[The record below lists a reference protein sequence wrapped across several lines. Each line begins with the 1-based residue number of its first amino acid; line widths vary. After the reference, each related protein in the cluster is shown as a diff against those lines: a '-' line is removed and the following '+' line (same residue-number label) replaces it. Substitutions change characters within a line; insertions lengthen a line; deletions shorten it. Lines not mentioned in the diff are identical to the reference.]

1 MAEDPKTKA
10 RQAAAKEIAAIESS
24 LRYGALAEPVDEY
37 SREWERALSLSD
49 EEAIKQAA
57 EARVARNLEQGLGY
71 GRTPLE
77 KLTVRE
83 LLSHPEVLSYPQ
95 GLVGINKNL
104 EPGDLDRLASSV
116 AERFGPRGFD
126 VKWSMQRIAEK
137 EAEEAADILSRYA
150 GTSDARLHTL
160 EDRAAVAKELESMG
174 YPKGGAIP
182 TPSEFAEQRRKQML
196 ALEKELDKLPTLPED
211 PSLKT
216 EGAFKKF
223 LKKLPFI
230 GTLAGGALLAPD
242 VKAAFDRGGEKE
254 AAKTLAIELARMGDP
269 GFELAY
275 DVAGL
280 FPQAAGEILSAIA
293 PELPPEK
300 RAQFAREDYVG
311 ATGATERKQQE
322 EIGPTP

>member
-37 SREWERALSLSD
+37 SKEWERALSLSD

-95 GLVGINKNL
+95 GLVSINQDL

-116 AERFGPRGFD
+116 AERPGRGHSVEFA
-126 VKWSMQRIAEK
+126 MRQIAAK
-137 EAEEAADILSRYA
+137 EVEEAADILRRHR

-182 TPSEFAEQRRKQML
+182 TPSEFAEQRGQQMR
-196 ALEKELDKLPTLPED
+196 ALEKELDELPTLPED

>member
-1 MAEDPKTKA
+1 M
-10 RQAAAKEIAAIESS
+10 
-24 LRYGALAEPVDEY
+24 
-37 SREWERALSLSD
+37 
-49 EEAIKQAA
+49 
-57 EARVARNLEQGLGY
+57 ARNLEQGLGY

-116 AERFGPRGFD
+116 AERGWPRGFN
-126 VKWSMQRIAEK
+126 VKYAMEQIEEK
-137 EAEEAADILSRYA
+137 EAEEAADILRRYA
-150 GTSDARLHTL
+150 GTSDARLRTL

-182 TPSEFAEQRRKQML
+182 TPSEFAEQRRQQML

-242 VKAAFDRGGEKE
+242 VKAAFDRGGEEE
-254 AAKTLAIELARMGDP
+254 AAKVMAIELARMGDP
-269 GFELAY
+269 GFELAW
-275 DVAGL
+275 DVASGL
-280 FPQAAGEILSAIA
+280 ASVAPGAAKEIMSAIA
-293 PELPPEK
+293 PKLPPEK
-300 RAQFAREDYVG
+300 RAQFAGEDYVG
-311 ATGATERKQQE
+311 ATDVERKRQE
-322 EIGPTP
+322 EVGPTP

>member
-37 SREWERALSLSD
+37 PREWERALSLSD

-71 GRTPLE
+71 GRTPVE

-83 LLSHPEVLSYPQ
+83 LLSHPETLRYPE
-95 GLVGINKNL
+95 GLVAINESL

-116 AERFGPRGFD
+116 AEEPRGFD
-126 VKWSMQRIAEK
+126 VGFAMRQVARK
-137 EAEEAADILSRYA
+137 EAEEAADILRRYA
-150 GTSDARLHTL
+150 GTSDARRHTL

-182 TPSEFAEQRRKQML
+182 TPSEFAEQRGQQML
-196 ALEKELDKLPTLPED
+196 ALEKELDELPTLPED

-230 GTLAGGALLAPD
+230 GTLAGGALLAPE